1 MKGRGV
7 NEQKTKPEMGNSKWR
22 RRNQERFS
30 LLSLIYLLLWIF
42 KLTCWLLA
50 GLSCF
55 HFTMYATLDLWL
67 SSLRSL
73 PGEMDE
79 TDTPRSKR
87 YNEDA
92 ISLAPSTTE
101 SIIVEGEQ
109 LCE

>member
-1 MKGRGV
+1 
-7 NEQKTKPEMGNSKWR
+7 MGDSKWR

-42 KLTCWLLA
+42 KGTCWLLA

-55 HFTMYATLDLWL
+55 TMYATFDLWL

-109 LCE
+109 LSE